1 MRQPMTIIAPPPQ
14 AGVVEGVSYSNNP
27 REFNSLDRFAA
38 ELSRVAC
45 FEVPLIEGS
54 LGQAPASGFLMIFSS
69 SELELNDVAALGPR
83 MVLMDAARQSLWSTR
98 PDRMVTDRLKLA
110 AAVEYGRYF
119 DWKQEGPND
128 GGGGI
133 YGLAA
138 VAQRAGM
145 SVAEHRSPASA
156 YGLLSCHGHCHG
168 LAELLVHYLTVYEE
182 MGLHERIHIEQAQN
196 K

>member
-1 MRQPMTIIAPPPQ
+1 MRQPMTIIAPPPE

-38 ELSRVAC
+38 ELSRVTG
-45 FEVPLIEGS
+45 FNVPIIEGS
-54 LGQAPASGFLMIFSS
+54 LGQAPSSGFLMVFGS
-69 SELELNDVAALGPR
+69 SELDDFAALGPR

-110 AAVEYGRYF
+110 AAVDYGRYF
-119 DWKQEGPND
+119 AWQHEGPNE

-138 VAQRAGM
+138 VAERARM
-145 SVAEHRSPASA
+145 SVAEYRSPSD

-182 MGLHERIHIEQAQN
+182 MGLHERTRIEQAQN

>member
-38 ELSRVAC
+38 ELSRVTR
-45 FEVPLIEGS
+45 FNVPIIEGS
-54 LGQAPASGFLMIFSS
+54 LGQAPASGFLMVFGS
-69 SELELNDVAALGPR
+69 SELDDFAALGPR

-110 AAVEYGRYF
+110 AAVDYGRYF
-119 DWKQEGPND
+119 AWKQEGPNE

-133 YGLAA
+133 YGLEA

-145 SVAEHRSPASA
+145 SVAEHRSPASD

-168 LAELLVHYLTVYEE
+168 LAELLVHYLTAYEE
-182 MGLHERIHIEQAQN
+182 MEF
-196 K
+196 